1 MGCGYF
7 ICRYFIPGSIGS
19 IVRSVKLYICL
30 VLQIN
35 VIARIDAGRN
45 ERFLRII
52 GGIRLIESD
61 IDIRDQRVI

>member
-7 ICRYFIPGSIGS
+7 ICRYFIPSSIGS

-35 VIARIDAGRN
+35 VIARINTGRN
-45 ERFLRII
+45 ECFLRII
-52 GGIRLIESD
+52 GGIRLIKGD
-61 IDIRDQRVI
+61 IDIRYYLR